1 MAYQTI
7 EFSRQG
13 RVATISLDRPE
24 SLNAFVPELLQETGQ
39 ALETVAADEGI
50 SVLVL
55 TGKGRAFSAG
65 VDLKALKARGLDL
78 SSGDVG
84 PGLNDNA
91 RRVTELLESMPQA
104 TIAKVNG
111 HCFTGGLEIMLA
123 CDIILV
129 AEEAKL
135 GDTHA
140 VLGLR
145 PTWGMTQRLPRRVGL
160 MRARE
165 LSFTARTISGREAAE
180 MGLAL
185 EALPAAELDARVDEL
200 AAAIAANSPGSI
212 AAYKDLYR
220 QAANLGLE
228 AGLDYERK
236 ADYVVADVE
245 ERFGAFLAKLGGK
258 GK

>member
-7 EFSRQG
+7 EFSRRG
-13 RVATISLDRPE
+13 RVATIALDRPD
-24 SLNAFVPELLQETGQ
+24 SLNAFVPELLEEIGQ
-39 ALETVAADEGI
+39 ALETVAVDDGV

-65 VDLKALKARGLDL
+65 VDLKALQARGLDL
-78 SSGDVG
+78 TKGDVG
-84 PGLNDNA
+84 SALNDNA
-91 RRVTELLESMPQA
+91 RRVTDLLESMPQA

-111 HCFTGGLEIMLA
+111 HCFTGGVEIMLA
-123 CDIILV
+123 CDIIII
-129 AEEAKL
+129 AEEAKV

-185 EALPAAELDARVDEL
+185 EAVPAAELDARVDEL
-200 AAAIAANSPGSI
+200 AGAIAANSPGSI

-220 QAANLGLE
+220 QAANSGLE
-228 AGLDYERK
+228 AGLDYERN

-245 ERFGAFLAKLGGK
+245 ERFGAFLANLGGK